1 VKKLLHS
8 IIVLLLP
15 LLGLSQ
21 AEFKTNEQ
29 WAQVLAG
36 NQHYRKMVYLQAQI
50 SSLTEQERK
59 AEQTPTN
66 TKQLKA
72 QQSAVQAIVSN
83 KSLSPAAKHA
93 KMKALNV
100 QLSPQMTAL
109 MNEYQQT
116 LTALM
121 ASSTI
126 YQRIMQL
133 PNRNDIL
140 LLTRTIMQGENAV
153 LHN

>member
-1 VKKLLHS
+1 MKKLQQF
-8 IIVLLLP
+8 IMVLLLP

-29 WAQVLAG
+29 WAQALAG
-36 NQHYRKMVYLQAQI
+36 NQHYRKMVYLQAQM

-59 AEQTPTN
+59 AKQTPAN
-66 TKQLKA
+66 AKQLKA
-72 QQSAVQAIVSN
+72 QQSAVQAIVSD

-93 KMKALNV
+93 KMKALNI
-100 QLSPQMTAL
+100 QLSPQMTVL

-121 ASSTI
+121 ASSNI

-140 LLTRTIMQGENAV
+140 LLTRKIINNEKDK
-153 LHN
+153 